1 MKYGI
6 SGRIQ
11 IFREYKN
18 LKQSVFAK
26 LVSVSPST
34 LSEVEHKKN
43 NAPSIA
49 LIMGIKNT
57 FKNLNTEWL
66 LTGKGEMILDDPED
80 EEPESVSIK
89 EIVEIIELMNNKQ
102 RHEVLKFI
110 TEKIHTYELENL
122 VRQLREQ
129 NN

>member
-6 SGRIQ
+6 SERIQ

-26 LVSVSPST
+26 LVGVSPST

-49 LIMGIKNT
+49 LSSWT
-57 FKNLNTEWL
+57 
-66 LTGKGEMILDDPED
+66 
-80 EEPESVSIK
+80 
-89 EIVEIIELMNNKQ
+89 
-102 RHEVLKFI
+102 
-110 TEKIHTYELENL
+110 KIF
-122 VRQLREQ
+122 
-129 NN
+129 

>member
-6 SGRIQ
+6 SERIQ

-26 LVSVSPST
+26 LVGVSPST

-49 LIMGIKNT
+49 LIMGIINA
-57 FKNLNTEWL
+57 FKNLSTEWL

-89 EIVEIIELMNNKQ
+89 KIVEIIELMSNKQ
-102 RHEVLKFI
+102 RHEILKFI
-110 TEKIHTYELENL
+110 T
-122 VRQLREQ
+122 
-129 NN
+129 